1 LAIQE
6 ITIFAIRDWLHL
18 RQPAQALG
26 PSTRPSLRQI
36 IARMRSKKRSHKV
49 QTLLAIGWQGNG
61 KRRCG

>member
-1 LAIQE
+1 LAIQK
-6 ITIFAIRDWLHL
+6 ITVFAVGKRLHMG
-18 RQPAQALG
+18 QPAQALG
-26 PSTRPSLRQI
+26 PSTRPSMRQI